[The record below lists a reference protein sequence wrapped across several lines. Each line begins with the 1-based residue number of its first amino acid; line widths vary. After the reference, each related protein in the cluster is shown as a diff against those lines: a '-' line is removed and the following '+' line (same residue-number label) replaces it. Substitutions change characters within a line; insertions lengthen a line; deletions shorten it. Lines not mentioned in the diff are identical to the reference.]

1 MSKEPKQVN
10 YHLNGLKELQA
21 ALKQRVSKEEI
32 IDVVYTNTTE
42 VQREAMS
49 KASSVYTKKDKH
61 GIKYSTG
68 DTKKNIGVEFGN
80 GGMSGLIGMGMEYNP
95 YTEKGTRFMA
105 AEPLLDPV
113 FHEQKTK
120 FKSDLEKL
128 LK

>member
-21 ALKQRVSKEEI
+21 ALEQRISKKEI
-32 IDVVYTNTTE
+32 IDVVKTNTTE
-42 VQREAMS
+42 VQQAAMA
-49 KASSVYTKKDKH
+49 KTSSAYTR
-61 GIKYSTG
+61 GYSTG
-68 DTKKNIGVEFGN
+68 DTKKSIGIEFGN

-95 YTEKGTRFMA
+95 YTERGTRFMA
-105 AEPLLDPV
+105 AEPVLDPV
-113 FHEQKTK
+113 FHKQKTK